1 MSPNVQKGV
10 DRQKMLNA
18 IGSKVDLS
26 DGESSDYHYLV
37 ADLLES
43 KTVQQMRE
51 YTHHG
56 DTTCFQHCLNVSYY
70 NYKVCRFFSLNER
83 AGARAGLLHDLFLY
97 DWHTYRRSKGER
109 LHGFTHAKTALK
121 NVRENFYVSDLES
134 DMIEKHMFPL
144 NITALPKYRETLV
157 IVLVDKYCGLL
168 ETVIPRLKKLSSPF
182 LKLMAK
188 RSRSAAK
195 AAK

>member
-1 MSPNVQKGV
+1 
-10 DRQKMLNA
+10 MLNA

-26 DGESSDYHYLV
+26 DSNLEYHYLV
-37 ADLLES
+37 ADLLENE
-43 KTVQQMRE
+43 TVLKMME
-51 YTHHG
+51 FPHHG

-97 DWHTYRRSKGER
+97 DWHTYKPAKGER
-109 LHGFTHAKTALK
+109 LHGFTHAGAALK
-121 NVRENFYVSDLES
+121 NAKENFYVSDLEA
-134 DMIEKHMFPL
+134 DIIEKHMFPL

-168 ETVIPRLKKLSSPF
+168 ETVIPRLRKIGTAFKKLG
-182 LKLMAK
+182 
-188 RSRSAAK
+188 AK
-195 AAK
+195 AKKA